1 MNNKLRL
8 PQTLLITVL
17 GILLCLITIYIPM
30 LSTLSMAIPVP
41 YAIIGTLTNKKKSL
55 LSLIVTFFILIF
67 AVSPLYSISICIIS
81 IVPGIFIGSVI
92 RNNKE
97 DNDFNKFIPVY
108 IGTIVNII
116 SIVVFFFI
124 SNIVF
129 KTNILN
135 DFMNTLK
142 ETMNLQISMMQ
153 KSGISLGKGFNV
165 SDILNYINNIL
176 PTILVIQSMLTTFIV
191 YGLEIFILRRIKIV
205 DLNLP
210 KFTYFNLPGK
220 PVGLF
225 FVLYLFILIMDL
237 IKVDYLHTDLILLNL
252 QLVFNFMFMIQGI
265 SVSIYYLKKWIR
277 SSSLKMVFISVLFL
291 SIFGFT
297 IVCFVGML
305 DSIIDFRRIRSY
317 KST

>member
-1 MNNKLRL
+1 M
-8 PQTLLITVL
+8 
-17 GILLCLITIYIPM
+17 
-30 LSTLSMAIPVP
+30 
-41 YAIIGTLTNKKKSL
+41 
-55 LSLIVTFFILIF
+55 
-67 AVSPLYSISICIIS
+67 
-81 IVPGIFIGSVI
+81 
-92 RNNKE
+92 
-97 DNDFNKFIPVY
+97 
-108 IGTIVNII
+108 NII
-116 SIVVFFFI
+116 SIIVFFFI

-176 PTILVIQSMLTTFIV
+176 PTILVIQSMLVTFIV
-191 YGLEIFILRRIKIV
+191 YGVEVFILRRIKIV
-205 DLNLP
+205 NLP
-210 KFTYFNLPGK
+210 KFTDFNLPGK
-220 PVGLF
+220 PVGVF
-225 FVLYLFILIMDL
+225 FVLYLLILVIDL